1 MKKNRQDE
9 LKFFRKRVKDL
20 SSLIEISRIV
30 NSTLD
35 LAKLLDIVMKIA
47 KKVMRAEASSLML
60 IDDETNEL
68 VYEVALGKKGKELKK
83 MFRLKMGQG
92 IAGWVAKNKR
102 PLLVRDVTKDPR
114 FFNRPDK
121 TTGFKTR
128 SILCVPM
135 KVKDKTIGILEAINP
150 LDRDMFND
158 EDTDLFS
165 AFASQAA
172 IAIANAR
179 MHTQMLEKQRVEQEL
194 AVASQI
200 QQNFLPRLCP
210 KLDGLSVYA
219 QSIPA
224 REIGGDFYDFLKLDD
239 NSLAIAIGDV
249 SGKGVPAALY
259 MVKVM
264 TELRNHASDIYGPG
278 ETLSAVNNVLVKE
291 SMRGMFVTLL
301 YAILNFRNKTITFSN
316 AGHLPPIFLDRPAKK
331 IIPLKES
338 GNIPLGITPGIKYE
352 EAKLEIEGDKLL
364 VFYTDGIIEARNNRA
379 KQFGIQRLKD
389 VVRQKDLSAKNA
401 VHSVIREVINFSKGT
416 LQHDDLTILAVRIKD

>member
-1 MKKNRQDE
+1 MKKDRQNR
-9 LKFFRKRVKDL
+9 LRFLRKRVKDL

-47 KKVMRAEASSLML
+47 KKVMRTEASSLML
-60 IDDETNEL
+60 IDEETNEL
-68 VYEVALGKKGKELKK
+68 VYEVALGKKGRELKK

-102 PLLVRDVTKDPR
+102 PLLVKDVTKDSR
-114 FFNRPDK
+114 FFNRADE

-150 LDRDMFND
+150 LDRDMFNN

-179 MHTQMLEKQRVEQEL
+179 MHNQMLEKQRVEQEL

-210 KLDGLSVYA
+210 KLNGISVYA
-219 QSIPA
+219 QSIAA

-264 TELRNHASDIYGPG
+264 TELRNCASGTYGPG
-278 ETLSAVNNVLVKE
+278 EALSAVNNVLVKE

-316 AGHLPPIFLDRPAKK
+316 AGHFPPIFLDEPTKK
-331 IIPLKES
+331 IIPFNES
-338 GNIPLGITPGIKYE
+338 ANIPLGITPGIKYQ

-389 VVRQKDLSAKNA
+389 VVRQKDLSAKSA

-416 LQHDDLTILAVRIKD
+416 PQHDDLTILAVRIKD